1 MEIKIFCSS
10 CKANMTT
17 FEHPNLLGQVKSQTC
32 QNCKIVLQTYS
43 IDHSDSRTTDFIELP
58 KQSLYFHLNNLL
70 LHNYIDS
77 KHDYKSYAT
86 KNVLIVG
93 CGGIQKEKLIKSL
106 KRFSF
111 NHFVCLCETKSWA
124 YDYFD
129 DWIYADHENGA
140 NKEHTL
146 KAVQNYMYLKKLNFD
161 AIFTYD
167 DYCVTITSYLTT
179 CLNLPGIPFETI
191 QKTVNKHEFRKT
203 CASFQINCP
212 KFFSIDSFKRSLYLN
227 DFENFIDATENKVT
241 SPNKEIW
248 CPLPCIIKNI
258 NGSGKGKVNF
268 IKSNQQSKKI

>member
-1 MEIKIFCSS
+1 MEIKCFCSS
-10 CKANMTT
+10 CKTNTQ
-17 FEHPNLLGQVKSQTC
+17 FIEDPNLLSQVKSQTC

-43 IDHSDSRTTDFIELP
+43 TEKSDSKTTGFIEMP
-58 KQSLYFHLNNLL
+58 KHSLYFHLNKLL
-70 LHNYIDS
+70 LRDCIESKHNY
-77 KHDYKSYAT
+77 KLYAT

-93 CGGIQKEKLIKSL
+93 CGGIQKEKLVKSL

-111 NHFVCLCETKSWA
+111 NHFVCLCESKTWA

-129 DWIYADHENGA
+129 DWIYADHENAA

-146 KAVQNYMYLKKLNFD
+146 KAVQSYMNLKNLNFD

-191 QKTVNKHEFRKT
+191 QKTVNKHEFRRT

-212 KFFSIDSFKRSLYLN
+212 IFFSIDSFNRSLYLN
-227 DFENFIDATENKVT
+227 EFESFINVIENKVN

-248 CPLPCIIKNI
+248 CRLPCIIKNT
-258 NGSGKGKVNF
+258 NGSGKG
-268 IKSNQQSKKI
+268 